1 MAHQMARQG
10 INFED
15 INYDTDFN
23 TMKAYGISK
32 LANVL
37 HAKELANRLNN
48 TGISVYV
55 LHPGMY
61 DIQEFFNNSNRRNH
75 IVALEIFSDFLTNPS
90 PIEIPIRKVKSKY
103 PK

>member
-1 MAHQMARQG
+1 MLEPQKWCSRSWTKKIYFLLQKFDPITFLIIFRIVIVSSMAHQMARQG

-15 INYDTDFN
+15 INYDTNFN

-55 LHPGMY
+55 LHPGM
-61 DIQEFFNNSNRRNH
+61 Q
-75 IVALEIFSDFLTNPS
+75 DF
-90 PIEIPIRKVKSKY
+90 
-103 PK
+103 

>member
-1 MAHQMARQG
+1 MAEILGNYIPNHFLIIIFRIVIVSSMAHQMARQG

-55 LHPGMY
+55 LHPGM
-61 DIQEFFNNSNRRNH
+61 Q
-75 IVALEIFSDFLTNPS
+75 DF
-90 PIEIPIRKVKSKY
+90 
-103 PK
+103 

>member
-1 MAHQMARQG
+1 MGHLMARQG

-15 INYDTDFN
+15 VNYDTDFN

-61 DIQEFFNNSNRRNH
+61 DIQEFFKNSSR
-75 IVALEIFSDFLTNPS
+75 
-90 PIEIPIRKVKSKY
+90 IPIG
-103 PK
+103 